1 MIISQLDQTHAWA
14 CRTSRSAC

>member
-1 MIISQLDQTHAWA
+1 MIISQLVA